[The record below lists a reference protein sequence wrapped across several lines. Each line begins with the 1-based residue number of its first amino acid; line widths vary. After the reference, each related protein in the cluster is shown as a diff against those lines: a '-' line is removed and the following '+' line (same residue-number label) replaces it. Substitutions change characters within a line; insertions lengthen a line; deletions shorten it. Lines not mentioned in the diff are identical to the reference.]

1 MHQNFELHWH
11 SFSVQDNVNIII
23 TNSQQKYVS
32 LKAMRRSGGT
42 YIKNFIIKK
51 IEIKSVHFISNK
63 SLHPRQKSTTMY
75 SKIDNIEQFWC
86 EKPGLEPHYTPIQAP
101 VSPLIGTARSKLII
115 KSSKFEISTKSWVK
129 WSLYLPFWAKVF
141 NNFQFWCEKPGLEP
155 HYTPVQAPNCPLL
168 STDRSKLI
176 ILT

>member
-51 IEIKSVHFISNK
+51 IEIKSVRFISNK
-63 SLHPRQKSTTMY
+63 SLSHEY
-75 SKIDNIEQFWC
+75 S
-86 EKPGLEPHYTPIQAP
+86 
-101 VSPLIGTARSKLII
+101 
-115 KSSKFEISTKSWVK
+115 
-129 WSLYLPFWAKVF
+129 
-141 NNFQFWCEKPGLEP
+141 
-155 HYTPVQAPNCPLL
+155 
-168 STDRSKLI
+168 
-176 ILT
+176 